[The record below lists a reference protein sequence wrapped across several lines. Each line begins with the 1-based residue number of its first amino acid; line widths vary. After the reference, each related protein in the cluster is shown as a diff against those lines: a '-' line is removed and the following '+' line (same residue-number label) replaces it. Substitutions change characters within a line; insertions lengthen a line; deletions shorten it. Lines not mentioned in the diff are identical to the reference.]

1 MYSYPIEFIEKSV
14 IQKII
19 ADRSLS
25 FCPLNRIDSDYTVK
39 IIDFLCEMNS
49 RISFKW
55 VFLYKKAK

>member
-14 IQKII
+14 IPKII

-25 FCPLNRIDSDYTVK
+25 LCPLNHIDSDYTVK

-49 RISFKW
+49 RISFK
-55 VFLYKKAK
+55 

>member
-1 MYSYPIEFIEKSV
+1 MYSYPMEFNEKSV

-25 FCPLNRIDSDYTVK
+25 FCPLNRIDLDYTVK

-49 RISFKW
+49 HLSFK
-55 VFLYKKAK
+55 

>member
-1 MYSYPIEFIEKSV
+1 MYLYPMEFNEKSV

-25 FCPLNRIDSDYTVK
+25 FCPLNRIDLDYTVK

-49 RISFKW
+49 HLSFK
-55 VFLYKKAK
+55 